1 MRETVDALGVRP
13 IIITSAVDEGYLP
26 FALVVANSI
35 ARSKG
40 RRPVEYHVL
49 YCGPPN
55 HWALPKLEAFRR
67 RGLRVIV
74 HSVPNPSADLGKIN
88 GFPPA
93 TFLRAHVPDVHDQ
106 YDRAIYLD
114 VDLVVEADLA
124 PFFDADLRGNPMGAT
139 QCVLTITAALNN
151 GRTFARGQW
160 GPTDR
165 YFEQELGLVTRE
177 QKLGYV
183 QCAVQLL
190 DLEQL
195 RDMHYGDRI
204 DAMAA
209 EMRDRLAFVDQCA
222 TNKLLAGRLT
232 LLDSRWNI
240 SPFAL
245 DEKHET
251 HVPPE
256 LVPVLKHQRPARGIL
271 HFGGHKPWRHPM
283 MPGGWRWWLNA
294 PGSGLL
300 GYIVTREKPHWRN
313 DLMVAA
319 PQRYPRAYAFA
330 RRAYH
335 LPGRAGRAL
344 QWLAPRLGNT
354 VRDPVGTSRR
364 VLRRLRGL
372 NPDG

>member
-1 MRETVDALGVRP
+1 MAAAVAALSDRP
-13 IIITSAVDEGYLP
+13 IIAASAIDEGYLP

-40 RRPVEYHVL
+40 PRPVEYHVL
-49 YCGPPN
+49 YCGPPG
-55 HWALPKLEAFRR
+55 HWALPKLAAFRR

-74 HSVPNPSADLGKIN
+74 HRVPNPSADLGEIN

-93 TFLRAHVPDVHDQ
+93 TFLRAHVPDVLDL

-124 PFFDADLRGNPMGAT
+124 PLFDADLRGNPMGAT
-139 QCVLTITAALNN
+139 QCVLTVTAALQD
-151 GRTFARGQW
+151 GRTFTRGQW

-195 RDMHYGDRI
+195 RDMRYGDRI
-204 DAMAA
+204 GAMAA

-245 DEKHET
+245 DETHET

-271 HFGGHKPWRHPM
+271 HFGGQKPWRHPT
-283 MPGGWRWWLNA
+283 MPGGFRWWVNA
-294 PGSGLL
+294 PGSGMFR
-300 GYIVTREKPHWRN
+300 YIVGRENRHWRN
-313 DLMVAA
+313 DFLLGASESH
-319 PQRYPRAYAFA
+319 PRAYAVA
-330 RRAYH
+330 RRIYH
-335 LPGRAGRAL
+335 LSGPVGRAARWA
-344 QWLAPRLGNT
+344 APRLWNT
-354 VRDPVGTSRR
+354 LRDPVGASRR
-364 VLRRLRGL
+364 VIRRLRGL
-372 NPDG
+372 NPP